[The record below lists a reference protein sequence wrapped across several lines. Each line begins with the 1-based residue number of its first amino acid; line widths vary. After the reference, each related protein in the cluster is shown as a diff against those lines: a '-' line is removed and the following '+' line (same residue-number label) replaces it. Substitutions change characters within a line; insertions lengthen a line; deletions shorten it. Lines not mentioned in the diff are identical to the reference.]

1 MKRKKLMQFHI
12 KRKRVWCARTPALH
26 HANIGRCIERR
37 IDFHNFEM
45 LRVPTEPFMR
55 AHSFRIPACN
65 KTGIRPTGRADQNFP
80 GTRLM
85 RSFFCHEKQET
96 RLLPKANSVRARI
109 WLRGRDLNSRPS
121 GYEPDELPGCSTP
134 RPNYADVM
142 HGIKFKKAIADLRAR
157 SKVALAGGGGL
168 RRIHAAQSGGIQNPA

>member
-1 MKRKKLMQFHI
+1 
-12 KRKRVWCARTPALH
+12 
-26 HANIGRCIERR
+26 
-37 IDFHNFEM
+37 M

-80 GTRLM
+80 GTRLR

-134 RPNYADVM
+134 RVQNSFDVDTAQTEKTSLDLKATRKRQSVCVRRPCAFVDTWRKDPLPNGKAA
-142 HGIKFKKAIADLRAR
+142 KFLSA
-157 SKVALAGGGGL
+157 
-168 RRIHAAQSGGIQNPA
+168 PP